1 MFRSNCSAIKFGAYY
16 FASAELQ
23 SCTRTQFNLQYMANT
38 SLRPQLVTFE
48 LATLHRC
55 LCFSELHQVAVK
67 FGAHDLAALECLQ
80 CTGGVGT
87 IPHICQNAMVL
98 VSKIRYG
105 GDAANATFFDVVSF
119 SNPLSFEV
127 IWGTQPGIGPA
138 ITMMW
143 LRARKVQKK
152 NFC

>member
-1 MFRSNCSAIKFGAYY
+1 M
-16 FASAELQ
+16 
-23 SCTRTQFNLQYMANT
+23 
-38 SLRPQLVTFE
+38 
-48 LATLHRC
+48 
-55 LCFSELHQVAVK
+55 
-67 FGAHDLAALECLQ
+67 
-80 CTGGVGT
+80 
-87 IPHICQNAMVL
+87 
-98 VSKIRYG
+98 RYG

-152 NFC
+152 ISARKVLVNATKKLQKCYKSAR